1 MHPGLEPALLAL
13 LKAKRE
19 LVDKCNL
26 YPRFP
31 ETGSDPNNGVRH
43 PNNGV
48 RLQHWGLTPLLVPDP
63 VVRAVSPRPI
73 RDRV

>member
-31 ETGSDPNNGVRH
+31 ETGSDPNNGVR
-43 PNNGV
+43 
-48 RLQHWGLTPLLVPDP
+48 LQHWGLTPLLVPDP